1 MTAVNPSGPGLP
13 DAVAMRPP
21 TAGRRSPL
29 SLLAALCA
37 LVGACSDDASNGA
50 PADLSSA
57 VDQAGD
63 LAAAPDLAPAALW
76 SPRTSG
82 TAADLHGAW
91 GSSPSDLFVVGDAG
105 TILHSS
111 DGRSFVTQAAP
122 VQLALRGVWGSG
134 PSDVYA
140 VGDAGTLLHYDGAA
154 WSARGSGVRLDL
166 FGVGGTSAGDVYAVG
181 AMGLILHSTDGGA
194 TWPKVPPLDPP
205 LAATLRTVVAVGM
218 TVWAGGDAGNLVIHT
233 DHFGPFTWILRN
245 ISSPE
250 NVTSL
255 YVTTASP
262 LGLWSAADDG
272 SLRYSFDGLIWPRQP
287 GAPATA
293 MRGVWGSSDGDV
305 YAVGD
310 GGLICHLTTLHT
322 PFAVEDSGTTHRLE
336 AVWGSGAGDVY
347 AVGQAGTILHGP

>member
-1 MTAVNPSGPGLP
+1 
-13 DAVAMRPP
+13 MRPRTP
-21 TAGRRSPL
+21 GRRSPL
-29 SLLAALCA
+29 SLLAVLFAA
-37 LVGACSDDASNGA
+37 AAGCSDDGGGGG
-50 PADLSSA
+50 PADLRPA
-57 VDQAGD
+57 IDQAAD
-63 LAAAPDLAPAALW
+63 LTVAPDLAPASLW
-76 SPRTSG
+76 SARTSG
-82 TAADLHGAW
+82 TAADLHAAW
-91 GSSPSDLFVVGDAG
+91 GSSATDLFLVGDAG
-105 TILHSS
+105 TILHSI
-111 DGRSFVTQAAP
+111 DGHTFVAQAAP
-122 VQLALRGVWGSG
+122 LQLALRAVWGSG
-134 PSDVYA
+134 PTDVYA

-166 FGVGGTSAGDVYAVG
+166 FGVGGTSASDVYAVG

-194 TWPKVPPLDPP
+194 SWPAVPPLDPP
-205 LAATLRTVVAVGM
+205 LGSTLRTVVAVGM

-250 NVTSL
+250 NVMSL
-255 YVTTASP
+255 YVTTAAP

-287 GAPATA
+287 GAPATP

-310 GGLICHLTTLHT
+310 GGVIYHLTALHP
-322 PFAVEDSGTTHRLE
+322 PFAVEDGGTTRRLE

-347 AVGQAGTILHGP
+347 AVGQAGTILHRN